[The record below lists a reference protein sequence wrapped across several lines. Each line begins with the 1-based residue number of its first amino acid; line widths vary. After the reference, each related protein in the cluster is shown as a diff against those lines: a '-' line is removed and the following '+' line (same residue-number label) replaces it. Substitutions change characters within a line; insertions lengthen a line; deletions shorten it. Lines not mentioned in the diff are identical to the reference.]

1 MIVVIFEVEPRAE
14 AKDDYFALAAGLRD
28 ELQKIDG
35 FISVER
41 FQSLTNPEKILSVS
55 TWRDEAAVEAW
66 YRHQGHAQAQRE
78 GRSRIFKDYR
88 IRVAKV
94 FRDYDMAEGR
104 AGAMAAA
111 GQ

>member
-14 AKDDYFALAAGLRD
+14 AKDDYFALAGRLRD

-41 FQSLTNPEKILSVS
+41 FQSLTNPDKILSLS

-66 YRHQGHAQAQRE
+66 YRHQGHGEAQRA
-78 GRSRIFKDYR
+78 GRGGIFHDYR
-88 IRVAKV
+88 IRVARV
-94 FRDYDMAEGR
+94 LRDYDMATGR
-104 AGAMAAA
+104 SGATKSPA
-111 GQ
+111 